1 MIILPRQAQDKHR
14 ENSKKDAV
22 FRTCTAQNSL
32 SLLLVPAEHTAVQQS
47 LMFVPSLSWQPI
59 PLLYSTYENDANNGV
74 FFRTPARVG
83 PDARALCAFEMF
95 DIEAGSVARDR
106 ETILRQNGFSFLSF
120 PYVCPEPV
128 LVKCSFYI

>member
-1 MIILPRQAQDKHR
+1 MLECSDGAVLRKTAFLRHLYIKMIILPRQAQDKHR

-74 FFRTPARVG
+74 FSAPPHG
-83 PDARALCAFEMF
+83 
-95 DIEAGSVARDR
+95 
-106 ETILRQNGFSFLSF
+106 
-120 PYVCPEPV
+120 
-128 LVKCSFYI
+128 